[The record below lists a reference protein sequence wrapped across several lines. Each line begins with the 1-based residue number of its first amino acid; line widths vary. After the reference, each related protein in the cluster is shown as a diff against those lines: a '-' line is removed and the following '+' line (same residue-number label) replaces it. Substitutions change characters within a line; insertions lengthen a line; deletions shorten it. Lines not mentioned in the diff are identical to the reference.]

1 MAKRIIVDIFIPCFV
16 DQLFPETA
24 MNMVKVLEKVGC
36 EVNYNPNQTCCG
48 QPAFNAGFFDEARE
62 VATKFLNDFSNETSH
77 YIVAPSASCVGMV
90 RNAYQDIF
98 VKSSN
103 LVKYR
108 SMQKKV
114 YELTEFLTDV
124 LGVTSIDGAAL
135 QGRFTYH
142 DSCSA
147 LRECGI
153 KAGPRALLSNVR
165 GLELVEMEDN
175 ETCCGFGGTFAVK
188 FEAISSAMA
197 EQKVDNAIATGADY
211 IISTDSSCLM
221 HLEAYIQ
228 KQNKPIKTMHIADVL
243 ASGW

>member
-1 MAKRIIVDIFIPCFV
+1 
-16 DQLFPETA
+16 
-24 MNMVKVLEKVGC
+24 MNMVKVLEKLGC
-36 EVNYNPNQTCCG
+36 EVRYNPNQTCCG

-62 VATKFLNDFSNETSH
+62 VATKFLDDFSNETAH

-108 SMQKKV
+108 TMQRKV

-124 LGVTSIDGAAL
+124 LGITSIAGATL
-135 QGRFTYH
+135 QGKATYH

-147 LRECGI
+147 LRECHI
-153 KAGPRALLSNVR
+153 KEGPRALLESVQ
-165 GLELVEMEDN
+165 GLELVEMEDT

-188 FEAISSAMA
+188 FEAISTAMA
-197 EQKVDNAIATGADY
+197 EQKVDNAIATGADF
-211 IISTDSSCLM
+211 IVSTDSSCLM

-228 KQNKPIKTMHIADVL
+228 KQKKPIRTMHIADVL

>member
-1 MAKRIIVDIFIPCFV
+1 MIIDIFIPCFV
-16 DQLFPETA
+16 DQLFPETG

-36 EVNYNPNQTCCG
+36 EVNYNQNQTCCG

-62 VATKFLNDFSNETSH
+62 VANKFLDDFSSETSH

-98 VKSSN
+98 VKSSK

-108 SMQKKV
+108 AMQKKV

-124 LGVTSIDGAAL
+124 LGVTGIPGAAL

-153 KAGPRALLSNVR
+153 KEGPRALLSKVQ

-188 FEAISSAMA
+188 FEAISTAMA
-197 EQKVDNAIATGADY
+197 EQKVENAIATGADY
-211 IISTDSSCLM
+211 IVSTDSSCLM

-228 KQNKPIKTMHIADVL
+228 RQNKPIKTMHIADVL

>member
-16 DQLFPETA
+16 DQLFPETG
-24 MNMVKVLEKVGC
+24 MNMVKVLEKIGC

-62 VATKFLNDFSNETSH
+62 VAIKFLDDFSNETSH

-108 SMQKKV
+108 TMQKKV

-124 LGVTSIDGAAL
+124 MGVTNIEGAAL
-135 QGRFTYH
+135 QGRYTYH

-153 KAGPRALLSNVR
+153 KAGPRALLDNVQ

-188 FEAISSAMA
+188 FEAISTAMA
-197 EQKVDNAIATGADY
+197 EQKVDNALATGADY

-221 HLEAYIQ
+221 HLQAYINKQ
-228 KQNKPIKTMHIADVL
+228 KKPIKTMHIADVL

>member
-16 DQLFPETA
+16 DQLFPETG
-24 MNMVKVLEKVGC
+24 MNMVKVLEKIGC

-108 SMQKKV
+108 TMQKKV

-124 LGVTSIDGAAL
+124 LEITHIEGAAL
-135 QGRFTYH
+135 QGRYTYH

-153 KAGPRALLSNVR
+153 KAGPRALLGNVQ

-188 FEAISSAMA
+188 FEAISTAMA
-197 EQKVDNAIATGADY
+197 EQKVDNALATGADY

-221 HLEAYIQ
+221 HLQAYINKQ
-228 KQNKPIKTMHIADVL
+228 KKPIRTMHIADVL

>member
-1 MAKRIIVDIFIPCFV
+1 M
-16 DQLFPETA
+16 DQLFPETG
-24 MNMVKVLEKVGC
+24 MNMVKVLEKLGC
-36 EVNYNPNQTCCG
+36 EVRYNPNQTCCG

-62 VATKFLNDFSNETSH
+62 VATKFLDDFSNETAH

-108 SMQKKV
+108 TMQRKV

-124 LGVTSIDGAAL
+124 LGITSIAGATL
-135 QGRFTYH
+135 QGKATYH

-147 LRECGI
+147 LRECHI
-153 KAGPRALLSNVR
+153 KEGPRALLESVQ
-165 GLELVEMEDN
+165 GLELVEMEDT

-188 FEAISSAMA
+188 FEAISTAMA
-197 EQKVDNAIATGADY
+197 EQKVDNAIATGADF
-211 IISTDSSCLM
+211 IVSTDSSCLM

-228 KQNKPIKTMHIADVL
+228 KQKKPIRTMHIADVL